1 MSLGAAD
8 TSVCATYFVAGEDR
22 EADVFAPKASL
33 CALMNRQRAPRKQ
46 QKRAGTL
53 PRQPAWL
60 YLN

>member
-22 EADVFAPKASL
+22 EADVFAPNASL

-46 QKRAGTL
+46 QSG
-53 PRQPAWL
+53 PAHL
-60 YLN
+60 GASPLGYT